1 MARLVVEVAQVVVH
15 EGDEPEVRVR
25 LPHAHLLEARGA
37 QRWPEVPNFAP
48 SAVRRHVK
56 YSSRTF
62 IDARLGTGPT
72 YAVWEKYMDRGSRS
86 SYAGHAGTP
95 GPLGSPFFAKF
106 VQ

>member
-1 MARLVVEVAQVVVH
+1 MDIRRTERPASYTLLMLTDLCMPSVV
-15 EGDEPEVRVR
+15 
-25 LPHAHLLEARGA
+25 A
-37 QRWPEVPNFAP
+37 QRWPEAPNFAP
-48 SAVRRHVK
+48 SVVRRHVK

-62 IDARLGTGPT
+62 IDAKLGTGPT
-72 YAVWEKYMDRGSRS
+72 YAVCEKYMDRGARS